1 MKKLLKYLILLVA
14 GLALLVIAG
23 VFVLFAVID
32 PNRYRPAIEQAF
44 AAQTKFQLQIAGDI
58 SWRFRPVF
66 GLSIADVRLSN
77 DVTPQ
82 ELASFSSINLR
93 LRPAG
98 LLGGNLDMMEL
109 SAENLHVNWYVD
121 VDGQA
126 NWLVNAPPATAPA
139 DHTEFPITINIE
151 QINISNASLAIQ
163 DLQRGINSQLQNL
176 NLRSTN
182 ANLDGRAFPL
192 ALSMRLLDFTE
203 SRDLTLNLDTNA
215 AVNFNAGDIDLRD
228 MRLNISPV
236 VLTGEFNMQNF
247 QNAPTWQTSL
257 NSNTFNL
264 SHLLEHFTDIPEA
277 SMPPA
282 DRQQFAI
289 QQLTATG
296 DNNGASIRQLEMT
309 FDDALISASGDAL
322 FPTDNRVA
330 MLAYEIRSSALDL
343 DTLIPSADETG
354 FLQLNEAQLDD
365 KPIASADDNEL
376 PIERLRNINV
386 RGNHYI
392 ESLTIGG
399 LNFTPVAINLLLQ
412 NGVVNVNNTQSIGFY
427 GGDLAADLMLD
438 ARQPDAQITLETTL
452 SNVSATALTT
462 DMPRLGFFTGRFD
475 LSSNHRLTGNT
486 LNTLRDSVSGAA
498 QLQVSNSSVNIALL
512 KRVFSAI
519 SVLSPTGDMTTL
531 WPDEVRFN
539 EVEALL
545 LFNAGIH
552 ENQELSIRMDNFD
565 IAGTGGVDVD
575 AGRFDYRVNFT
586 ILGDPAP
593 QTIRVNPNYQNVA
606 WPVRCNA
613 DFDNAALQYC
623 SPDLQR
629 ARDVFAQIAR
639 DEIQRRA
646 SDAVTEQVD
655 RLRDRVHNL
664 LQN

>member
-77 DVTPQ
+77 GVTPQ

>member
-14 GLALLVIAG
+14 GLTFFVVAG

-44 AAQTKFQLQIAGDI
+44 GMQTGFQLQIAGDI
-58 SWRFRPVF
+58 NWRFRPEF
-66 GLSIADVRLSN
+66 GLNIADVRLSN
-77 DVTPQ
+77 GVTPQ

-93 LRPAG
+93 LRPTG
-98 LLGGNLDMMEL
+98 LLGGNLDMMEF

-126 NWLVNAPPATAPA
+126 NWLVNAPATTAPA
-139 DHTEFPITINIE
+139 DPTELPVTINIE

-163 DLQRGINSQLQNL
+163 DLQRGINTQLQNL

-192 ALSMRLLDFTE
+192 ALSLRLLDYTD
-203 SRDLTLNLDTNA
+203 SRDLRLNLDTNA
-215 AVNFNAGDIDLRD
+215 AINFNAGDIDLRD

-236 VLTGEFNMQNF
+236 VLTGDFNMQNF

-264 SHLLEHFTDIPEA
+264 SHLLELFTDIPEA
-277 SMPPA
+277 SMPAA

-309 FDDALISASGDAL
+309 FDDALISASGDVL

-330 MLAYEIRSSALDL
+330 LLAYEIRSSALNL
-343 DTLIPSADETG
+343 DTLFPSADETG
-354 FLQLNEAQLDD
+354 FSQLNETQLDD
-365 KPIASADDNEL
+365 EPIASANDNEL
-376 PIERLRNINV
+376 PIEQLRNIYV

-412 NGVVNVNNTQSIGFY
+412 DGVLNVNTTQSIGFY
-427 GGDLAADLMLD
+427 GGELTADLMLD
-438 ARQPDAQITLETTL
+438 ARQPDAHIILETSL
-452 SNVSATALTT
+452 SNVSATALTAN
-462 DMPRLGFFTGRFD
+462 MPRLGFFTGRFD

-486 LNTLRDSVSGAA
+486 LNTLRDSVTGAT

-519 SVLSPTGDMTTL
+519 SVLSPTGDMTTQ

-539 EVEALL
+539 EAEALL

-565 IAGTGGVDVD
+565 IAGTGGVDLD

-613 DFDNAALQYC
+613 DFDDAALQYC

-629 ARDVFAQIAR
+629 VRDVFAQIAR

-646 SDAVTEQVD
+646 SDAVSEQVD
-655 RLRDRVHNL
+655 RLRDRVRNL
-664 LQN
+664 IQN